1 MRTLIVALAVLALAA
16 CGPRSETPAE
26 PDAGQASSAPIE
38 EPMEEPAAEP
48 GAEPVEEPLPD
59 PAPVAGTPGDG
70 VVSIPTGETGGMC
83 GGIAG
88 FQCLNEADYCAYA
101 EGECVSIADAA
112 GVCTVKPEI
121 CTRDYRPVCG
131 CDGNTYG
138 NACTAAAAGVS
149 IAAQGE
155 CPKKEDQPG

>member
-1 MRTLIVALAVLALAA
+1 MIALAA
-16 CGPRSETPAE
+16 LAFAGC
-26 PDAGQASSAPIE
+26 GQAPEEPVEPGAGEPSTGPIE
-38 EPMEEPAAEP
+38 EPAEEPVADAGADPIEEPA
-48 GAEPVEEPLPD
+48 PD
-59 PAPVAGTPGDG
+59 RAPDDG
-70 VVSIPTGETGGMC
+70 NVIGIPTGETGGMC

-112 GVCTVKPEI
+112 GVCTVKPEM
-121 CTRDYRPVCG
+121 CTKDYRPVCG

-149 IAAQGE
+149 VAAQGE
-155 CPKKEDQPG
+155 CPKTEDQPG